1 MRALLQLITVLRR
14 GRTSSRHV
22 SADDYLKVVVILM
35 IALIAGPD
43 IVAAMELTTLVE
55 LLGAA
60 LFLLG
65 VLLICVRDLTLG
77 ALAYAWVVALIQL
90 TR

>member
-35 IALIAGPD
+35 IALISGPD

-65 VLLICVRDLTLG
+65 VLLTCVRDLTLG